1 MNIWHDINPDRI
13 TPNDFMAVIEIE
25 KGRKKTYEPPTTDL
39 SRAPSRMTATRWTYW
54 YSATNL

>member
-25 KGRKKTYEPPTTDL
+25 REARRNTSWT
-39 SRAPSRMTATRWTYW
+39 SRPV
-54 YSATNL
+54 